1 MQEPVQSLLFD
12 LLKSMDNFYKADT
25 LYSSLMPALS
35 SLSSF
40 SSFSSLSSIWVWQWR
55 RALASHFIFRVA
67 KVAPSRHRWHC
78 SRLHKLP
85 TVQHL
90 HSCTVPHPA
99 FAPQLQLHHNCPVP
113 QYFAHLHNFECVLH
127 NFWGSATGCTTSKL
141 SNWKLLWW
149 MCLDERR
156 YYLHIIFYLKHYLFE
171 KECPQCYL
179 N

>member
-1 MQEPVQSLLFD
+1 MQLRVNCGEAGSQVPQPTCSWRTWPGSMQQPGREMQEPVQSLLFD

-25 LYSSLMPALS
+25 SYSSLMPALP

-85 TVQHL
+85 TVPHL

-113 QYFAHLHNFECVLH
+113 Q
-127 NFWGSATGCTTSKL
+127 
-141 SNWKLLWW
+141 
-149 MCLDERR
+149 
-156 YYLHIIFYLKHYLFE
+156 
-171 KECPQCYL
+171 
-179 N
+179 